1 MVTKRRSKSI
11 RTEFTAHPMLFDL
24 EDGVQYITKATIQ
37 QLGNKVWR
45 SKSMQRHEK
54 TAARVCESEVSSVYC

>member
-11 RTEFTAHPMLFDL
+11 RTEFTAHPTLVDL
-24 EDGVQYITKATIQ
+24 EDGVQYITKAKI
-37 QLGNKVWR
+37 QLGNKGWR
-45 SKSMQRHEK
+45 SKSMQRLEK